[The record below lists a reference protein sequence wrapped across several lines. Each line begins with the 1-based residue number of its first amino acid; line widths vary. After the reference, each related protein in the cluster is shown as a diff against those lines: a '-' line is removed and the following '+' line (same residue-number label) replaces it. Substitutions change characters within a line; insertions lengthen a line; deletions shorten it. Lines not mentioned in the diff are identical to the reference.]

1 MAKLKVVS
9 TPNKKPKKLAEGKE
23 AVKSHNAGKV
33 TKGKV
38 VKPMNTKKNYGVKD
52 SK

>member
-1 MAKLKVVS
+1 MAKIKIAS
-9 TPNKKPKKLAEGKE
+9 TPNRRPKKLAEGKE
-23 AVKSHNAGKV
+23 AVKTHNAGKV

-38 VKPMNTKKNYGVKD
+38 VKPVNAKRNYGVKD